1 MKTPQVK
8 AFLEWIFEGVFE
20 GGDFDGGEI
29 QDKAEELGILV
40 RVKIPQVEIDAH
52 PDKYYNCLE
61 YDTDELY
68 FPFWTEEAITGAVKP

>member
-8 AFLEWIFEGVFE
+8 AFLEWIFDAVFE
-20 GGDFDGGEI
+20 GHDLEGGET
-29 QDKAEELGILV
+29 QDKAEELGLLV
-40 RVKIPQVEIDAH
+40 RVKIPQAEIDAN
-52 PDKYYNCLE
+52 PEKYEYCLE